1 MNKAKCNKCNNCK
14 GYSGSHSGECRNFY
28 SLYELQK
35 DNLEGLAKDQLEEL
49 LTRVILG
56 EDSLEGSKDQLRK
69 LKDQL
74 ELKKREI
81 ESLKEEN
88 EKRCVNYTYEY
99 VRMEYV
105 NVNEASFGV

>member
-1 MNKAKCNKCNNCK
+1 MNKANCNNCK
-14 GYSGSHSGECRNFY
+14 GYSGSLSGECRNFY
-28 SLYELQK
+28 SQHELQK
-35 DNLEGLAKDQLEEL
+35 DELEGLKDRLEEL
-49 LTRVILG
+49 LTRVLFG
-56 EDSLEGSKDQLRK
+56 EDSLEGLKDQLEE

-81 ESLKEEN
+81 KSLKEEN

-105 NVNEASFGV
+105 NVNEASPNP